1 MKRIVKGSF
10 APLVAILFAVSF
22 ASFAPAADSGA
33 PDPADGAGAGGKP
46 SDNNLI
52 TMNFQDVD
60 IAVLAKFISQI
71 TGRNLVVDESV
82 RGKVS
87 VIAPTKVTPEQAYKI
102 FQSVL
107 QVKGFTTVKAGAI
120 IKVVPSRD
128 VRESAELTQSQQPG
142 ESRGDEYVTRMVK
155 LKNIE
160 ANSLVSV
167 LQPMISRDGLVAAFP
182 ETNTLILT
190 DDGWNIDRLLQII
203 GSLDAE
209 GIQQD
214 VAVMPL
220 KLAYADQVAT
230 EIQAIMNERGVAG
243 GSGTQRPGF
252 AAAAPSAQGPS
263 GSFKVVPDERT
274 NSLIVLAGTLQMR
287 QIKDLVDKLDVHS
300 PNATSRIHVYY
311 LKYAEAL
318 EMVQVLSS
326 LLGGT
331 GSPSQLSPQTG
342 KNSLGRSSGTGSG
355 SFLSGF
361 GGGSSLGGSSL
372 GSSGFGGLG
381 GLSNSGFGGGG
392 GFGGSGGGGLGGGL
406 LRSNSGS
413 GAAGGGGSLGISSSG
428 GGGPGNDFE
437 SPVRITA
444 DPATNSLVISAL
456 PQDYE
461 TLRTIVGQLDIPRR
475 QVFVQG
481 VILEVSEA
489 RQRELGITWQSYS
502 GNGSALGI
510 GQLNFGQLQSALTNP
525 LGVQGLALGLAAGGT
540 CTIPGSTSGST
551 TSTTTTATVT
561 VPCDVAL
568 IHALQA
574 DTHSNVLSA
583 PTLLTADNEEAS
595 IVVGQNVP
603 FLANSSA
610 SAGLPNTIFSS
621 VDRQNVGI
629 TLDIVPQVTDGGYVK
644 MDVYEEVSNVV
655 AGTQNNTLGPTTTIR
670 SASTTVLVQNHR
682 TTVIGGLISDDTERQ
697 NQGTPFLSN
706 IPVLGNFFSDTSR
719 SITKNNLIVFLTP
732 HVIRDREDLR
742 ELSLDERERFLRSLN
757 KKDLHDLPMTQ
768 VRELYKPTFSIP
780 VSPGADLNAPPP
792 PVPGDPISAPHS
804 SIPTGGYAP
813 APMNTEEVGRAPI
826 ASAGSPPIAAESPL
840 NSTPP
845 TTPRPIGAA
854 LSSAPTT
861 GVPAAAAD
869 ASAISSTGGA
879 AGAPSSVP
887 IAAAGTTAVGDST
900 TGSSTSVS
908 SGSGASEGGGK
919 TGGVFDGVT
928 GLYGARP

>member
-1 MKRIVKGSF
+1 MASF
-10 APLVAILFAVSF
+10 ARL
-22 ASFAPAADSGA
+22 APAAD
-33 PDPADGAGAGGKP
+33 PDPPSDPPDGAAAADPRP

-107 QVKGFTTVKAGAI
+107 QVKGFTTVKAGAV

-128 VRESAELTQSQQPG
+128 IRESAELTESQQPG
-142 ESRGDEYVTRMVK
+142 ETRGDEYVTRMVK
-155 LKNIE
+155 LRNID
-160 ANSLVSV
+160 ANSLVNV
-167 LQPMISRDGLVAAFP
+167 IQPMISRDGLVAAFP

-209 GIQQD
+209 GIQQE

-220 KLAYADQVAT
+220 KLAYADQVAP
-230 EIQAIMNERGVAG
+230 EIQNIMNDRGVAAG
-243 GSGTQRPGF
+243 GTSIQRPGF
-252 AAAAPSAQGPS
+252 GASAPSAQGPS

-274 NSLIVLAGTLQMR
+274 NSLIVLAGALQMR
-287 QIKDLVDKLDVHS
+287 QIRDLVEKLDVHS

-326 LLGGT
+326 LLGGSS
-331 GSPSQLSPQTG
+331 SPSQLSPQTG
-342 KNSLGRSSGTGSG
+342 KNSLGRSAGTGSG
-355 SFLSGF
+355 SFFSGF
-361 GGGSSLGGSSL
+361 GGGSSLGGY
-372 GSSGFGGLG
+372 GSSGFGGMGGMG
-381 GLSNSGFGGGG
+381 GLSSTTFGGNSG
-392 GFGGSGGGGLGGGL
+392 GFGGASGLGGGGL

-413 GAAGGGGSLGISSSG
+413 VGGPGGAVGISSPG
-428 GGGPGNDFE
+428 GGGPGADFE

-481 VILEVSEA
+481 VILEVSEE
-489 RQRELGITWQSYS
+489 RQRELGITWQTHGGS
-502 GNGSALGI
+502 GSVLGV
-510 GQLNFGQLQSALTNP
+510 GQLNFGQLQNALTNP
-525 LGVQGLALGLAAGGT
+525 LGVQGLALGLASGGT
-540 CTIPGSTSGST
+540 CNIPASSTTT
-551 TSTTTTATVT
+551 TSTTTTNGTTTSGTIA

-568 IHALQA
+568 IHALEA

-603 FLANSSA
+603 FLSNSSA

-621 VDRQNVGI
+621 VDRQTVGI

-655 AGTQNNTLGPTTTIR
+655 AGTENNTLGPTTTIR
-670 SASTTVLVQNHR
+670 SASTTALVQNHR

-697 NQGTPFLSN
+697 NNGTPFLSK

-719 SITKNNLIVFLTP
+719 AITKNNLIVFLTP

-742 ELSLDERERFLRSLN
+742 ELSLDEREKFLHSLN
-757 KKDLHDLPMTQ
+757 KQDRHDLPMSQ
-768 VRELYKPTFSIP
+768 VRELYKPTWSIP
-780 VSPGADLNAPPP
+780 VSPGADLSAPAP

-813 APMNTEEVGRAPI
+813 TPMNTEEVGRAPI
-826 ASAGSPPIAAESPL
+826 ASAGPGPAAPSESSLSPTLPSA
-840 NSTPP
+840 
-845 TTPRPIGAA
+845 PRPIGSTI
-854 LSSAPTT
+854 SSAP
-861 GVPAAAAD
+861 AAG
-869 ASAISSTGGA
+869 ASSISALGGA
-879 AGAPSSVP
+879 GTSGTAGAPSAAP
-887 IAAAGTTAVGDST
+887 IAAVGTG
-900 TGSSTSVS
+900 
-908 SGSGASEGGGK
+908 GASEPSAGTATTASAVAGSGEGGDGK

-928 GLYGARP
+928 GLFGARP